1 MKRIA
6 AAALFATF
14 FLSCDPV
21 IRRVVVLTFNEA
33 ADLVSIS
40 ASTMLGTAKEGSP
53 EARQIA
59 DEREALL
66 SGRDEWSVRFNNAD
80 PESDRVRSTGLRASI
95 PLRAPSPASRPQR
108 DPADA

>member
-1 MKRIA
+1 MVSGARGVAAGSDLGDPGGSLKRVA

-33 ADLVSIS
+33 ADLVTIS
-40 ASTMLGTAKEGSP
+40 ASTILGTAKEGSP

-59 DEREALL
+59 DQREALL
-66 SGRDEWSVRFNNAD
+66 SGRDEWS
-80 PESDRVRSTGLRASI
+80 ERS
-95 PLRAPSPASRPQR
+95 ASRWSAICR
-108 DPADA
+108 EI